1 MTEDVYARYAESLRL
16 GHQQAAEGKFK
27 DALASYRAAA
37 SHAGERALPHIA
49 IGGMCLRIGQ
59 RKEALEAYDR
69 ALALEPDNLDALTGR
84 AAALL
89 AAGRRGDAEQVRKR
103 IDELRGVGAEQPAT
117 GQGGAALV
125 LTGAEAHAV
134 AGEQA
139 RVAGHRDAAIDAWLA
154 ESREHVRAAHYD
166 AALDACLR
174 ALALDSGSTRVHLE
188 LVRVYF
194 KRGWYDQ
201 AIERAL
207 LLDRLLSLNPDPEMG
222 STLRAVVVDN
232 AKGDRRVASILAP
245 TPTAPVES

>member
-1 MTEDVYARYAESLRL
+1 VTEDVYARYAESLRV

-27 DALASYRAAA
+27 DALASYQAAA
-37 SHAGERALPHIA
+37 SYAGERALPHIA
-49 IGGMCLRIGQ
+49 IGGMHLRLGQ

-89 AAGRRGDAEQVRKR
+89 AAGRRGDADAVRKK
-103 IDELRGVGAEQPAT
+103 IDQLRGVGTAQPAGT
-117 GQGGAALV
+117 DGNALP

-139 RVAGHRDAAIDAWLA
+139 RSAGHKDAAIDAWLA
-154 ESREHVRAAHYD
+154 ESREHVRLAHYD

-194 KRGWYDQ
+194 KRGWHDQ
-201 AIERAL
+201 AVERAL
-207 LLDRLLSLNPDPEMG
+207 LLDRLLSLSPDPDTRAG
-222 STLRAVVVDN
+222 LRAVVVDN
-232 AKGDRRVASILAP
+232 ATGDPRVAQMLAADGA
-245 TPTAPVES
+245 TPVES